1 MTIEQTSGH
10 EDVET
15 NPYKLER
22 FNDMLRSLCYEP
34 VSDVAII
41 VGSSL
46 TTVLRSMGD
55 HKDIPL

>member
-1 MTIEQTSGH
+1 MALNDIY
-10 EDVET
+10 
-15 NPYKLER
+15 NPELER

-55 HKDIPL
+55 YKDIPL